1 MKIETLKD
9 SFKKVFGEEKEMRVF
24 FSPGRV
30 NLIGEHIDY
39 NGGCVFPSLKDG
51 RGARQLSTKP

>member
-39 NGGCVFPSLKDG
+39 NGGCVFPSAYYLWNIC
-51 RGARQLSTKP
+51 SCFTT